1 MTELDKNRYHATLHG
16 NLHGKCTFIENGF
29 LCARIRIWSWSGL
42 WLRDIKNYLIERKE
56 MWKYDKI
63 YRIFLEM
70 IRMKKILY
78 TIHVWTLF
86 IEKKFKCGMCNI

>member
-1 MTELDKNRYHATLHG
+1 MQPYMATYMVSVLSSRMAFCVLVLG
-16 NLHGKCTFIENGF
+16 YEVDQAYG
-29 LCARIRIWSWSGL
+29 
-42 WLRDIKNYLIERKE
+42 RDIKNYLIERKE

-78 TIHVWTLF
+78 TIYVWTLF

>member
-1 MTELDKNRYHATLHG
+1 MQPYMATYMVSVLSSRM
-16 NLHGKCTFIENGF
+16 
-29 LCARIRIWSWSGL
+29 CARIRIWSWSGL
-42 WLRDIKNYLIERKE
+42 WLRDIKNYLIERKK

-78 TIHVWTLF
+78 TIYVWTLF